1 MSRIATAE
9 DWKKFAEAM
18 KSSKPKS
25 SRVATAEDWAKF
37 AQAYRVQQAKNEYN
51 ADYKN
56 YLDTIGKVEK
66 GWLSP
71 TDMQGVIDT
80 VDTFSKKY
88 KVDTAAYD
96 KLMGSLKKAQSIYGN
111 FKNQSEY
118 NRALVEKKYS
128 GYTYEQ
134 IQKANKKLNSGLQ
147 QNKIVDPENMDLS
160 QVEKGY
166 LAYLLSTYKT
176 EDEYN
181 AAQRDIAFRKKWQG
195 STAADIQAEIKAQTE
210 QAGGETAETKWL
222 KNYGITVGYSDSQSY
237 ADEIAQIK
245 PQLEQLE
252 DERESLQPMIDWVNN
267 DPEFEGYTDE
277 NGKYLS
283 RDDIVKKFDSV
294 SKNINELE
302 AKESYLE
309 RKLKEVQAAEIIKQK
324 YEPFTQAADF
334 EEKSKT
340 DDTVTDSTYRAVNG
354 LSTSK
359 YRSRRKGAIG
369 WSSEVV
375 DLAGFMEPKEKQL
388 YNYCFD
394 QDPKKAN
401 EYFDVLRPILN
412 TRKNTAQVE
421 KVQKFADDV
430 HFFDDIL
437 SIGARLVDSAFVAP
451 VKFIG
456 SITGDYEDNWAAYD
470 TLTTFSNTIRND
482 TAQDLNQKFGSE
494 WAGFAYNVTMSILDM
509 GAAIALGKGVSAL
522 AGAAGAV
529 TTAKQAADVA
539 KTTAQIIMSSGA
551 ASQTMTDARERGLN
565 GIQIAA
571 LGVAS
576 AGIEALTE
584 KIGLDELFGNVGQS
598 FIKRVG
604 KQIVAEGAEEGLSN
618 VLNFLADEV
627 ISGNESQLKQRI
639 QDLMAG
645 GASYEQ
651 ATQTA
656 LLEKVEEL
664 GMDVLAGALSGGVFG
679 TGAFAIDQFTTVHF
693 SVPGKYKS
701 DLPSVQSWVL
711 EKFSNLKKSNITVKK
726 LGTVS
731 YDAATMRDAIGKTK
745 NADQAVAFLA
755 VADVLHKK
763 NSVVEI
769 EEGGKLAVVG
779 AAASLNGNTH
789 ALKVSVQKMNDGGYF
804 VNGVILDGEV
814 IYDASAYVQQILDSQ
829 ATEATDS
836 GDVAPKLVAG
846 EDGQDSG
853 FDYDSLNRITQTSGQ
868 RAPANGAVPATQG
881 NAVQMASTAAPQT
894 APFEQQNSATTDG
907 DTENSFGDLDIVDL
921 SDDNELT
928 TLINESDE
936 SKYAVIKR
944 YILKLFGNK
953 PVTLS
958 DGRQAVVDGRDAK
971 HLTHKADNR
980 KIAEISQLKKI
991 FENARLVKDDFAVEH
1006 PKFSHFAY
1014 YETLVKYGNDTFAL
1028 TVNVGKSKYDGTY
1041 HIYEL
1046 NHPKKRNTADRI
1058 NGLSRPVGNVIESG
1072 VPNNSISNPDE
1083 IVKGD
1088 AGNSDPDILES
1099 RSYDYTESKENW
1111 TAENRNEGSTAEA
1124 ESLDSIVSDIEETF
1138 GVPINKGNVR
1148 QKKAAGIYKTKVQ
1161 AIRIQLGN
1169 ALPTICHELGHHL
1182 DRLHKLTQ
1190 LGSIGEAVEVMQK
1203 TNPEFSKL
1211 YGENQQKGEA
1221 VAEFIREYMRD
1232 RTAAKQKYPK
1242 FFAEVVN
1249 ALGEDLGKLNAIS
1262 DKVNAYMY
1270 ASMSEH
1276 IAANTT
1282 NRTNARR
1289 KKGGFAK
1296 RMKST
1301 VDWVVKHMFEDVI
1314 AIRDVS
1320 EKAYKGVYDA
1330 RKAATVV
1337 DNIINN
1343 GMTDVDGNYVEG
1355 FEGVSLKSILEPIN
1369 NIQSKGR
1376 FKKLCESITGRHESS
1391 YDEFGTYLV
1400 LKRGLDLAS
1409 RGIPIFGNGDPS
1421 MQEPAKIQQ
1430 EIDKMEAEYPEFKE
1444 VADQLYAWEKA
1455 LGQTYYVNT
1464 GAMSQADFDAMWKR
1478 DPHYVP
1484 FNRNVRQEIVKGK
1497 SSSRLG
1503 RPNSEIKRIKGGS
1516 EELFDPIE
1524 NIVLRSALMVQN
1536 AKNGRIMQILAL
1548 EVESGRIDSS
1558 IMEKISETKAGAIN
1572 AALDQK
1578 ADALRS
1584 EDQTDGSFDD
1594 VDLVE
1599 WTGQAAGENIV
1610 WATINGERVL
1620 YEVHDPELLKA
1631 LLNSTPHQA
1640 DILTQ
1645 VIGKVNSAFKMAT
1658 TGANLIWSI
1667 TSNSFRD
1674 FATGYYYGSEG
1685 NFLKYTRD
1693 YVMAARDVIGNRQSY
1708 QDAKAAGMGYT
1719 SRVASPKTLSRVMLK
1734 LGQNQEGR
1742 RALTNAFNS
1751 IIEGIQSLSEVVEAT
1766 PRLAEYKRAIQ
1777 QGKSKT
1783 DAVYAASE
1791 VTLNFD
1797 RKGDWSKAIDTVYPF
1812 FNVQMQGLYKQA
1824 QMIADPT
1831 TRMQFIRRKVV
1842 SSFVMAAF
1850 VIAANAVLGGKD
1862 EYEKLSDYIKNN
1874 YYCFY
1879 IGNGKFIKIP
1889 KARELDVLESALERM
1904 GEIIC
1909 YGNDMSDSFNGF
1921 AEYIFQAY
1929 APLGFPDITALF
1941 TENGMDKLS
1950 GFFKPTF
1957 SDLLVLGSFAEIAY
1971 NENYAGSPIVPTQ
1984 YQDLHATEQ
1993 YDNKTSGIA
2002 KLLGRI
2008 TKTSPM
2014 QLDHLMVSNT
2024 GFIGKLLKA
2033 YTAEDIDWFGGY
2045 GNQFT
2050 ADVAYSNDVTDQF
2063 YDGLDEA
2070 EIDAK
2075 TYPDNSEYQARYQ
2088 QYSSVSSVV
2097 SYFYKQAKADPE
2109 NAREYR
2115 MLAVAYA
2122 EEFLEGGDAQSD
2134 KLNALYEQTGEKGI
2148 YPYRKFEPSY
2158 SQKQKDENG
2167 EYVRDEYD
2175 NTVSEE
2181 ITLSPQE
2188 FLEYINTYNET
2199 IDVVY
2204 EEILSGITEPKLASK
2219 ALSTAKE
2226 EINGYARSGVLSDV
2240 MIAREAGISAADYYQ
2255 ITLGSSTNG
2264 ASGVNQTEAKTALN
2278 KSTLTKK
2285 QRSIMWDLMF
2295 PKAKYNPY
2303 GKRYY

>member
-1 MSRIATAE
+1 MARITLEYAEKIKQEQSTDTQKQASSGGRITTDWLKNNMDTLAENYQLRRQRDINNLVASISPADSWNTQEKMDQYIAMVEDAATKDTVNQSVYDQLINSLRA
-9 DWKKFAEAM
+9 KK
-18 KSSKPKS
+18 
-25 SRVATAEDWAKF
+25 
-37 AQAYRVQQAKNEYN
+37 QAYGEFASDQEYTSAVQDYEYR
-51 ADYKN
+51 
-56 YLDTIGKVEK
+56 
-66 GWLSP
+66 
-71 TDMQGVIDT
+71 Q
-80 VDTFSKKY
+80 
-88 KVDTAAYD
+88 
-96 KLMGSLKKAQSIYGN
+96 
-111 FKNQSEY
+111 
-118 NRALVEKKYS
+118 KYS
-128 GYTYEQ
+128 GLTYNETQ
-134 IQKANKKLNSGLQ
+134 RLIEELKNNNDRPHVDEIEWLNS
-147 QNKIVDPENMDLS
+147 
-160 QVEKGY
+160 
-166 LAYLLSTYKT
+166 
-176 EDEYN
+176 
-181 AAQRDIAFRKKWQG
+181 
-195 STAADIQAEIKAQTE
+195 
-210 QAGGETAETKWL
+210 
-222 KNYGITVGYSDSQSY
+222 YGMYVGYTDSQSY
-237 ADEIAQIK
+237 DQEISQIDALLA
-245 PQLEQLE
+245 PIT
-252 DERESLQPMIDWVNN
+252 ERINVLQYDYSKIDTTGDGFVS
-267 DPEFEGYTDE
+267 YTDE
-277 NGKYLS
+277 EREVIAERARLIAEK
-283 RDDIVKKFDSV
+283 
-294 SKNINELE
+294 NELE
-302 AKESYLE
+302 VKKAYLE
-309 RKLKEVQAAEIIKQK
+309 RKRSQVAAEAIIKEK
-324 YEPFTQAADF
+324 YEPLQKNPDFAENSQYDDQNNFAAVFKDSIDKLRGAEGKLAAQMETNEVQIYNYLDKTQGKAAAD
-334 EEKSKT
+334 
-340 DDTVTDSTYRAVNG
+340 A
-354 LSTSK
+354 
-359 YRSRRKGAIG
+359 
-369 WSSEVV
+369 
-375 DLAGFMEPKEKQL
+375 
-388 YNYCFD
+388 
-394 QDPKKAN
+394 
-401 EYFDVLRPILN
+401 
-412 TRKNTAQVE
+412 
-421 KVQKFADDV
+421 
-430 HFFDDIL
+430 FFDDIRPL
-437 SIGARLVDSAFVAP
+437 LNERLNTQNEQSAQKFAQGTGVFASIVSLGSQLVDGVITAP
-451 VKFIG
+451 IKFIG
-456 SITGDYEDNWAAYD
+456 SLTGDYEDNWASYD
-470 TLTTFSNTIRND
+470 SLTTFTNTVRQERGQAWNE
-482 TAQDLNQKFGSE
+482 AFGTEKS
-494 WAGFAYNVTMSILDM
+494 GVGSFVYQTLMSIGDM
-509 GAAIALGKGVSAL
+509 GVALLVSKGVGTAVG
-522 AGAAGAV
+522 AGASA
-529 TTAKQAADVA
+529 
-539 KTTAQIIMSSGA
+539 SGA
-551 ASQTMTDARERGLN
+551 ASAAEIAQQAAKSQKVVSGITQVIMSSQAATHTMSDARERGLN
-565 GIQIAA
+565 GVQIAS
-571 LGVAS
+571 LGLAS
-576 AGIEALTE
+576 AATEWITEKYSLEALLGEPEKYITHFVKNVVTE
-584 KIGLDELFGNVGQS
+584 ASEEAASSILNTIADNIIAGNQSAIKQQIGELMASGMGYQDAVQRALLGKLEEIGLD
-598 FIKRVG
+598 
-604 KQIVAEGAEEGLSN
+604 
-618 VLNFLADEV
+618 
-627 ISGNESQLKQRI
+627 
-639 QDLMAG
+639 
-645 GASYEQ
+645 
-651 ATQTA
+651 A
-656 LLEKVEEL
+656 L
-664 GMDVLAGALSGGVFG
+664 GGALSGGIMGGGSV
-679 TGAFAIDQFTTVHF
+679 AIDKLTNVRF
-693 SVPGKYKS
+693 SVPTKYS
-701 DLPSVQSWVL
+701 GDLASIQSWVA
-711 EKFSNLKKSNITVKK
+711 EKFQKLKSTVNKPG
-726 LGTVS
+726 LGTVMLES
-731 YDAATMRDAIGKTK
+731 KSMTDAIQKAK
-745 NADQAVAFLA
+745 NADQAVAF
-755 VADVLHKK
+755 VAINDIIHKGVVTKSK
-763 NSVVEI
+763 NGNQALI
-769 EEGGKLAVVG
+769 NTG
-779 AAASLNGNTH
+779 AALNGNVH
-789 ALKVSVQKMNDGGYF
+789 AVAVSAGKTSDGKWLVTGLT
-804 VNGVILDGEV
+804 VDGET
-814 IYDASAYVQQILDSQ
+814 IYDASAYAQQALDSQ
-829 ATEATDS
+829 ATEAADS
-836 GDVAPKLVAG
+836 GEVAPKLVAG

-853 FDYDSLNRITQTSGQ
+853 FDYDSLNRITQASGQ
-868 RAPANGAVPATQG
+868 RAPVSGAALEIGTQANAVPNAT
-881 NAVQMASTAAPQT
+881 NKQT
-894 APFEQQNSATTDG
+894 ADFGQQKNDTVEGDITQTINNEFER
-907 DTENSFGDLDIVDL
+907 ENISNGERAIAF
-921 SDDNELT
+921 
-928 TLINESDE
+928 LINKARVAKNPEELIVKNAMFRPDIGNIDFVWGVPG
-936 SKYAVIKR
+936 KGDKFKHGYGIAHIIAKR
-944 YILKLFGNK
+944 NSENGSGMET
-953 PVTLS
+953 V
-958 DGRQAVVDGRDAK
+958 
-971 HLTHKADNR
+971 
-980 KIAEISQLKKI
+980 KKI
-991 FENARLVKDDFAVEH
+991 IEAIARSKS
-1006 PKFSHFAY
+1006 FSIQRA
-1014 YETLVKYGNDTFAL
+1014 N
-1028 TVNVGKSKYDGTY
+1028 
-1041 HIYEL
+1041 
-1046 NHPKKRNTADRI
+1046 
-1058 NGLSRPVGNVIESG
+1058 NGLSNERIKLTYDGCTAVLSQSPEGNHWLLTGWHNEKETATYADGEVRDSSEATAVTPTLTRRNGGNVTVSNERIAHKDG
-1072 VPNNSISNPDE
+1072 IVNPYDMQNSSENSNPD
-1083 IVKGD
+1083 V
-1088 AGNSDPDILES
+1088 LES

-1111 TAENRNEGSTAEA
+1111 MAENRNEGSAAEV
-1124 ESLDSIVSDIEETF
+1124 ESLDSIVSDIEEVF
-1138 GVPINKGNVR
+1138 GVPINKGNIR
-1148 QKKAAGIYKTKVQ
+1148 QKNAAGIFKTKVN
-1161 AIRIQLGN
+1161 AIRTKLGN
-1169 ALPTICHELGHHL
+1169 ALPTICHELGHLL
-1182 DRLHKLTQ
+1182 DKNHKLTS
-1190 LGSIGEAVEVMQK
+1190 LPSIGEAVTVMQ
-1203 TNPEFSKL
+1203 TRNPEFASL

-1221 VAEFIREYMRD
+1221 VAEFVREYLRD

-1242 FFAEVVN
+1242 FFAEVVS

-1320 EKAYKGVYDA
+1320 EKAYKGIYDA

-1337 DNIINN
+1337 DSIINN

-1391 YDEFGTYLV
+1391 YDEFCTYLV
-1400 LKRGLDLAS
+1400 LKRGLDLAG

-1421 MQEPAKIQQ
+1421 MQDPAKIQQ

-1464 GAMSQADFDAMWKR
+1464 GAMSQEDFDAMWER

-1484 FNRNVRQEIVKGK
+1484 FNRNVRKEIVKSK
-1497 SSSRLG
+1497 TSSRFG

-1578 ADALRS
+1578 SDALRS

-1658 TGANLIWSI
+1658 TGANLIWSV

-1693 YVMAARDVIGNRQSY
+1693 YVMAARDVIWNRQSY

-1797 RKGDWSKAIDTVYPF
+1797 RKGDWSKAFDTVYPF

-1941 TENGMDKLS
+1941 TENGMDKLP

-2033 YTAEDIDWFGGY
+2033 YTAEDLDWFGGY

-2122 EEFLEGGDAQSD
+2122 EEFLESGTAQNE
-2134 KLNALYEQTGEKGI
+2134 KLNALYEQTADTGI
-2148 YPYRKFEPSY
+2148 YPYLNFEASY
-2158 SQKQKDENG
+2158 SQKKKDENG

-2175 NTVSEE
+2175 NTISEE
-2181 ITLSPQE
+2181 ITMSPQE
-2188 FLEYINTYNET
+2188 FLEYVNTYNST
-2199 IDVVY
+2199 IDIIY
-2204 EEILSGITEPKLASK
+2204 EEILNGISEPKLAAKS
-2219 ALSTAKE
+2219 LSNAKSAIKE
-2226 EINGYARSGVLSDV
+2226 YARTGALADV
-2240 MIAREAGISAADYYQ
+2240 MIAEEAGINAATYYQ

-2264 ASGVNQTEAKTALN
+2264 ASGVNQSEAKEAL
-2278 KSTLTKK
+2278 SRSGLTRK
-2285 QRSIMWDLMF
+2285 QCSVMWELMF
-2295 PKAKYNPY
+2295 PTAKSNPY
-2303 GKRYY
+2303 KKRYY

>member
-1 MSRIATAE
+1 MSNSTIETILLARQKAGVSALPTNPSQAANTQNVVLRARE
-9 DWKKFAEAM
+9 EAR
-18 KSSKPKS
+18 KTREEFVSSALRSASNWLPQDQMDVV
-25 SRVATAEDWAKF
+25 R
-37 AQAYRVQQAKNEYN
+37 AQ
-51 ADYKN
+51 
-56 YLDTIGKVEK
+56 VE
-66 GWLSP
+66 GL
-71 TDMQGVIDT
+71 
-80 VDTFSKKY
+80 
-88 KVDTAAYD
+88 A
-96 KLMGSLKKAQSIYGN
+96 
-111 FKNQSEY
+111 
-118 NRALVEKKYS
+118 KKYS
-128 GYTYEQ
+128 TNDDAYNKTISWLEERKKQYSAFESAEAYNAAVKESGYRQKYQGYTHADVQ
-134 IQKANKKLNSGLQ
+134 SSIAQLQKANALAG
-147 QNKIVDPENMDLS
+147 I
-160 QVEKGY
+160 KGD
-166 LAYLLSTYKT
+166 T
-176 EDEYN
+176 E
-181 AAQRDIAFRKKWQG
+181 
-195 STAADIQAEIKAQTE
+195 EIE
-210 QAGGETAETKWL
+210 WL
-222 KNYGITVGYSDSQSY
+222 KNYGMNVGYSDVPSY
-237 ADEIAQIK
+237 DEEIAEIE
-245 PQLEQLE
+245 EQLKAAYT
-252 DERESLQPMIDWVNN
+252 
-267 DPEFEGYTDE
+267 EGMKVQYTPDGYSYIH
-277 NGKYLS
+277 NTNK
-283 RDDIVKKFDSV
+283 
-294 SKNINELE
+294 SKTEELE
-302 AKESYLE
+302 ARKSYLE
-309 RKLKEVQAAEIIKQK
+309 RAKKKLQAELKFAQVH
-324 YEPFTQAADF
+324 EPNRYAIGF
-334 EEKSKT
+334 EEKSKADET
-340 DDTVTDSTYRAVNG
+340 LQDNLYRTING
-354 LSTSK
+354 LPRTALGTVMASK
-359 YRSRRKGAIG
+359 NQGGTGGDMS
-369 WSSEVV
+369 
-375 DLAGFMEPKEKQL
+375 LAVHMEPNEKSI
-388 YNYCFD
+388 YNYYFKE
-394 QDPKKAN
+394 DPEKAN
-401 EYFDVLRPILN
+401 EYFDDLRPLLN
-412 TRKNTAQVE
+412 ERANQKQAKN
-421 KVQKFADDV
+421 VQAFADSV
-430 HFFDDIL
+430 PVLDDIMTL
-437 SIGARLVDSAFVAP
+437 GSQLVDGMIMAP
-451 VKFIG
+451 IKFIG
-456 SITGDYEDNWAAYD
+456 GITGDYEDNWAAYD
-470 TLTTFSNTIRND
+470 TLTTFTNTIRTD
-482 TAQDLNQKFGSE
+482 TAQDLNEQFGGE
-494 WAGFAYNVTMSILDM
+494 AAGFVYNTVMSIGDM
-509 GAAIALGKGVSAL
+509 AMALLVSKGVGKL
-522 AGAAGAV
+522 AGAGSAAAGADAIKK
-529 TTAKQAADVA
+529 TADATKRI
-539 KTTAQIIMSSGA
+539 TQIIMSSEA
-551 ASQTMTDARERGLN
+551 ATQTMTSARQRGLS
-565 GIQIAA
+565 GLQISA
-571 LGVAS
+571 LGLAS
-576 AGIEALTE
+576 AGIEAITE
-584 KIGLDELFGNVGQS
+584 KYSLDALFADP
-598 FIKRVG
+598 KRVVTHVLKNMG
-604 KQIVAEGAEEGLSN
+604 TEAAEEATSN
-618 VLNFLADEV
+618 VLNLIADEV
-627 ISGNESQLKQRI
+627 IAGNQSQIKQQI
-639 QDLMAG
+639 GELMASG
-645 GASYEQ
+645 TSYEDAAQ
-651 ATQTA
+651 QV

-664 GMDVLAGALSGGVFG
+664 GLDALGGALSGGIMG
-679 TGAFAIDQFTTVHF
+679 GGSAAINRLTTVHF
-693 SVPGKYKS
+693 SAPPKYKN
-701 DLPSVQSWVL
+701 DLPSVQSWTE
-711 EKFSNLKKSNITVKK
+711 EKFSNAKNSIAVQK
-726 LGTVS
+726 LGAVN
-731 YDAATMRDAIGKTK
+731 YDAATMKDAIGKTK

-763 NSVVEI
+763 SSVVEI
-769 EEGGKLAVVG
+769 KEDDKLAVVG
-779 AAASLNGNTH
+779 AAVSLNGNAH
-789 ALKVSVQKMNDGGYF
+789 SLNVSAQKMTNGGYF

-814 IYDASAYVQQILDSQ
+814 IYDASQYVQKTVSEQ
-829 ATEATDS
+829 ATDDGETA
-836 GDVAPKLVAG
+836 AKLVG
-846 EDGQDSG
+846 EQGSD

-868 RAPANGAVPATQG
+868 RAPVSGAVPAAQG
-881 NAVQMASTAAPQT
+881 DAVQMGSNAAAQ
-894 APFEQQNSATTDG
+894 AAAFEQKNSATTGG
-907 DTENSFGDLDIVDL
+907 DADVLESRVGVPNQGLVNQNEQTGAITVNMDENDRADILRDKQLDIVAYTDNSNNEIDFDQLETAIKSEAESVLLKKLKALGFIRHYKTDAVDVEFDFTMGGLRKSLHSQMEYGGNYSDL
-921 SDDNELT
+921 AKVITNLQGLIDSSVLIETHLDKGVGTSKESMGLKQVYVLLSVLQEGNMLVPVQFEIKQYVNDQNRLYLAVALTKIETGVVGNTASKNGMST
-928 TLINESDE
+928 TLLPISKISIPELFSKINPRDKNFC
-936 SKYAVIKR
+936 KYIPDVFLNDAQKAA
-944 YILKLFGNK
+944 K
-953 PVTLS
+953 
-958 DGRQAVVDGRDAK
+958 RDA
-971 HLTHKADNR
+971 LR
-980 KIAEISQLKKI
+980 E
-991 FENARLVKDDFAVEH
+991 ENI
-1006 PKFSHFAY
+1006 
-1014 YETLVKYGNDTFAL
+1014 KYGREPND
-1028 TVNVGKSKYDGTY
+1028 GS
-1041 HIYEL
+1041 
-1046 NHPKKRNTADRI
+1046 P
-1058 NGLSRPVGNVIESG
+1058 
-1072 VPNNSISNPDE
+1072 
-1083 IVKGD
+1083 
-1088 AGNSDPDILES
+1088 NSDVLES

-1111 TAENRNEGSTAEA
+1111 TAENLNEGSTAEV

-1138 GVPINKGNVR
+1138 GVPINKGNIR
-1148 QKKAAGIYKTKVQ
+1148 QKKAAGIYKTKVN
-1161 AIRIQLGN
+1161 AIRTQLGN

-1182 DRLHKLTQ
+1182 DRLHKLTH
-1190 LGSIGEAVEVMQK
+1190 LGSIGEAVDVMQK

-1221 VAEFIREYMRD
+1221 VAEFIREYLRD
-1232 RTAAKQKYPK
+1232 RTAAKRKYPK
-1242 FFAEVVN
+1242 FFVEVVN

-1270 ASMSEH
+1270 ASVSEH

-1289 KKGGFAK
+1289 KKDGFAK

-1337 DNIINN
+1337 DFLINE

-1355 FEGVSLKSILEPIN
+1355 FESVSLSKILEPIN

-1400 LKRGLDLAS
+1400 LKRGLDLAG
-1409 RGIPIFGNGDPS
+1409 RDIPIFGNGDPS
-1421 MQEPAKIQQ
+1421 MQDPAKIQQ

-1464 GAMSQADFDAMWKR
+1464 GAMSQANFDAMWER

-1484 FNRNVRQEIVKGK
+1484 FNRNVRQEIVKG
-1497 SSSRLG
+1497 SSKLG
-1503 RPNSEIKRIKGGS
+1503 RSNPEIKRIKGGS

-1558 IMEKISETKAGAIN
+1558 IMEKISETKAGAIK

-1578 ADALRS
+1578 ADALKV

-1610 WATINGERVL
+1610 WTTINGERVL
-1620 YEVHDPELLKA
+1620 YEVHDPELLQA

-1658 TGANLIWSI
+1658 TGANLIWSV

-1693 YVMAARDVIGNRQSY
+1693 YVMAARDVIWNRQSY
-1708 QDAKAAGMGYT
+1708 QDAKAAGMGYM

-1734 LGQNQEGR
+1734 LGQNQDGR

-1751 IIEGIQSLSEVVEAT
+1751 IIEGIQSFSEVVEAT

-1783 DAVYAASE
+1783 DAVYSASE

-1797 RKGDWSKAIDTVYPF
+1797 RKGDWSKKIDLVYPF

-1824 QMIADPT
+1824 QMISDPT

-1862 EYEKLSDYIKNN
+1862 EYEKLSDYTKNN

-1909 YGNDMSDSFNGF
+1909 YGNDVGDSFNGF

-1941 TENGMDKLS
+1941 TENGMDKLK
-1950 GFFKPTF
+1950 GFAKPLLT
-1957 SDLLVLGSFAEIAY
+1957 DILVLGSVADIFL
-1971 NENYAGSPIVPTQ
+1971 NENYAGSPIVPAQ
-1984 YQDLHATEQ
+1984 YQDLHAAEQ
-1993 YDNKTSGIA
+1993 YDNKTSGVA

-2008 TKTSPM
+2008 TGMSPM
-2014 QLDHLMVSNT
+2014 QLDHLMLSNT

-2050 ADVAYSNDVTDQF
+2050 TDVAYSNDVTDQF

-2075 TYPDNSEYQARYQ
+2075 TYPENAEYQARYQ

-2097 SYFYKQAKADPE
+2097 SYFYKQAKADPD

-2122 EEFLEGGDAQSD
+2122 EEFLEGGDAQSE
-2134 KLNALYEQTGEKGI
+2134 KLNALYEQTGEKGV

-2199 IDVVY
+2199 VDVVY

-2226 EINGYARSGVLSDV
+2226 EINDYARSGVLSDV
-2240 MIAREAGISAADYYQ
+2240 MIAREAEINAADYYQ

-2264 ASGVNQTEAKTALN
+2264 ASGVNQTEAKAALD
-2278 KSTLTKK
+2278 KSALTKK
-2285 QRSIMWDLMF
+2285 QRSVMWGLMF
-2295 PKAKYNPY
+2295 PTAKYNPY

>member
-1 MSRIATAE
+1 MGNITAE
-9 DWKKFAEAM
+9 YLENKYG
-18 KSSKPKS
+18 KSASK
-25 SRVATAEDWAKF
+25 
-37 AQAYRVQQAKNEYN
+37 
-51 ADYKN
+51 
-56 YLDTIGKVEK
+56 
-66 GWLSP
+66 
-71 TDMQGVIDT
+71 QG
-80 VDTFSKKY
+80 TFSAEYLEKNATSMYQNLLKQEYSSTVKKISGADDWSTPEQMESY
-88 KVDTAAYD
+88 IHDVQRKAKSTPELLDAYNVLLSNLQSKRDLYSQFKTVGEYDAAITKNHWYD
-96 KLMGSLKKAQSIYGN
+96 KWEG
-111 FKNQSEY
+111 
-118 NRALVEKKYS
+118 
-128 GYTYEQ
+128 
-134 IQKANKKLNSGLQ
+134 
-147 QNKIVDPENMDLS
+147 
-160 QVEKGY
+160 
-166 LAYLLSTYKT
+166 STY
-176 EDEYN
+176 
-181 AAQRDIAFRKKWQG
+181 
-195 STAADIQAEIKAQTE
+195 ADIQDEIKWQTE
-210 QAGGETAETKWL
+210 LAGGETEETKWL
-222 KNYGITVGYSDSQSY
+222 KNFGITVGYSDSQSY
-237 ADEIAQIK
+237 MDEIAPIK
-245 PQLEQLE
+245 TQLEQLE
-252 DERESLQPMIDWVNN
+252 NERESLQPMIDWVNN

-309 RKLKEVQAAEIIKQK
+309 RKLKEVQAAETIKQN

-334 EEKSKT
+334 ETKAVVNNEV
-340 DDTVTDSTYRAVNG
+340 DDPLYQLANNTKWTGNDVEYFKAQGD
-354 LSTSK
+354 
-359 YRSRRKGAIG
+359 
-369 WSSEVV
+369 V
-375 DLAGFMEPKEKQL
+375 DLYSFLENDEKKL
-388 YNYCFD
+388 YLYL
-394 QDPKKAN
+394 AN
-401 EYFDVLRPILN
+401 EQGADAANQYFDTMRPILN

-421 KVQKFADDV
+421 KVQKFADSV
-430 HFFDDIL
+430 PVLDDIL
-437 SIGARLVDSAFVAP
+437 TLGSQLVDGVIMAP
-451 VKFIG
+451 AKFIG
-456 SITGDYEDNWAAYD
+456 SLTGDYEKNWASYD
-470 TLTTFSNTIRND
+470 TLTTFTNTIRTD
-482 TAQDLNQKFGSE
+482 TAQDLNAAAGGE
-494 WAGFAYNVTMSILDM
+494 WAGFVYNTVMSIGDM
-509 GAAIALGKGVSAL
+509 ALSIAVSHGLGSL
-522 AGAAGAV
+522 AGAGS
-529 TTAKQAADVA
+529 AATGVEA
-539 KTTAQIIMSSGA
+539 IKKTTEATKRITQIIMSSEA
-551 ASQTMTDARERGLN
+551 ATQTMTSARERGLD
-565 GIQIAA
+565 GWQIAG
-571 LGVAS
+571 LGLAS
-576 AGIEALTE
+576 AGIEAITE
-584 KIGLDELFGNVGQS
+584 KYSLDALFADPKHAITHI
-598 FIKRVG
+598 IKNMG
-604 KQIVAEGAEEGLSN
+604 TEAAEEATSN
-618 VLNFLADEV
+618 ILNLIADEV
-627 ISGNESQLKQRI
+627 IAGNQSQIKRQI
-639 QDLMAG
+639 GDLMASG
-645 GASYEQ
+645 MSYEDAAQ
-651 ATQTA
+651 QV
-656 LLEKVEEL
+656 LLGKLEEL
-664 GMDVLAGALSGGVFG
+664 GLDALGGALSGGIMGGGSV
-679 TGAFAIDQFTTVHF
+679 AINRLTTVHF

-701 DLPSVQSWVL
+701 DLPSAQSWVL
-711 EKFSNLKKSNITVKK
+711 EKFQNLKNNITVKK

-763 NSVVEI
+763 NSTVKIKED
-769 EEGGKLAVVG
+769 GKLAVVG
-779 AAASLNGNTH
+779 AFASLNGNTH
-789 ALKVSVQKMNDGGYF
+789 TLTISAQKMLDGGYF
-804 VNGVILDGEV
+804 VNGVTLDGEA

-829 ATEATDS
+829 ASEATDS
-836 GDVAPKLVAG
+836 GEVAPKLVAG
-846 EDGQDSG
+846 ENGQNAG
-853 FDYDSLNRITQTSGQ
+853 FDYDSLNRITQASGQ
-868 RAPANGAVPATQG
+868 RAPVSRAVPAAQG
-881 NAVQMASTAAPQT
+881 NAVSMGSNAAAQTAA
-894 APFEQQNSATTDG
+894 FEQQNSATTDG
-907 DTENSFGDLDIVDL
+907 DVEIAENVGNLLNDDFGNIDPNTNQAIKDFDHSEATITNNIATVSQMQSVYDVPESSLEDSGKSIVEIYQDFFAKWGGKLFSKELGIIDVKPSSIRSERRHGNTAHKIASIEAIPTVVSKGKVIFANYKDGTDVLRIVVSAPITIAEKPYYMGVMIQRDSKYQRLYLHDVVIEEETPVSSEADL
-921 SDDNELT
+921 LT
-928 TLINESDE
+928 TGADEGNERLF
-936 SKYAVIKR
+936 ITN
-944 YILKLFGNK
+944 ILQR
-953 PVTLS
+953 V
-958 DGRQAVVDGRDAK
+958 
-971 HLTHKADNR
+971 
-980 KIAEISQLKKI
+980 LK
-991 FENARLVKDDFAVEH
+991 
-1006 PKFSHFAY
+1006 
-1014 YETLVKYGNDTFAL
+1014 VKYGTKTNA
-1028 TVNVGKSKYDGTY
+1028 
-1041 HIYEL
+1041 
-1046 NHPKKRNTADRI
+1046 
-1058 NGLSRPVGNVIESG
+1058 
-1072 VPNNSISNPDE
+1072 ISTPD
-1083 IVKGD
+1083 V
-1088 AGNSDPDILES
+1088 LES

-1111 TAENRNEGSTAEA
+1111 RAENLNEGSAAEV
-1124 ESLDSIVSDIEETF
+1124 ESLDSIIADIEETF

-1161 AIRIQLGN
+1161 AIRTQLGN

-1221 VAEFIREYMRD
+1221 VAEFIREYLRD

-1400 LKRGLDLAS
+1400 LKRGLDLAG
-1409 RGIPIFGNGDPS
+1409 RGVPIFGNGDPS
-1421 MQEPAKIQQ
+1421 MQDPAKIQQ

-1464 GAMSQADFDAMWKR
+1464 GAMSQADFDAMWER

-1484 FNRNVRQEIVKGK
+1484 FNRNVRQEIVKSK
-1497 SSSRLG
+1497 SSSRFG

-1572 AALDQK
+1572 EALDQK
-1578 ADALRS
+1578 SDALRS

-1640 DILTQ
+1640 DIFTQ

-1658 TGANLIWSI
+1658 TGANLIWSV

-1693 YVMAARDVIGNRQSY
+1693 YVMAARDVIGNRQNY

-1842 SSFVMAAF
+1842 SSIVMASF
-1850 VIAANAVLGGKD
+1850 VIAWNAISAGKE

-1889 KARELDVLESALERM
+1889 KARELDVLESAFERM
-1904 GEIIC
+1904 AEVIF
-1909 YGNDMSDSFNGF
+1909 YDNEFKDSFNGF

-1941 TENGMDKLS
+1941 TEKGTDRLW
-1950 GFFKPTF
+1950 GFAKPMLT
-1957 SDLLVLGSFAEIAY
+1957 DLLVLGSIAELGF

-1984 YQDLHATEQ
+1984 YQDLVATEQ

-2002 KLLGRI
+2002 KVLGRI

-2014 QLDHLMVSNT
+2014 QIDHLMVSNT

-2075 TYPDNSEYQARYQ
+2075 TYPENAEYQARYQ

-2122 EEFLEGGDAQSD
+2122 EEFLEGGDAQSE
-2134 KLNALYEQTGEKGI
+2134 KLNALYEQTGEKEI
-2148 YPYRKFEPSY
+2148 YPYRKFAPSY

-2181 ITLSPQE
+2181 IKLSPQE
-2188 FLEYINTYNET
+2188 FLKYINTYNET
-2199 IDVVY
+2199 VDVVY

-2226 EINGYARSGVLSDV
+2226 DINGYARSGVFSDV

-2264 ASGVNQTEAKTALN
+2264 ASGVNQTEAKAALD
-2278 KSTLTKK
+2278 KSALTKK
-2285 QRSIMWDLMF
+2285 QKSVMWDLMF
-2295 PKAKYNPY
+2295 PTARYNPY